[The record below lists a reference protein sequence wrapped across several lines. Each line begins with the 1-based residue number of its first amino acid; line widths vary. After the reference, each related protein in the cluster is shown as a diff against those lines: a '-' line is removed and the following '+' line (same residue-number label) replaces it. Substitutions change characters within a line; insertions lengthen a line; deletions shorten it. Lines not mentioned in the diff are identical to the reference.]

1 MRRSQQRAREWLPT
15 RVCTDPLGRGG
26 TLAGRASGLERWGS
40 GGEGEAIGF
49 RLALSRNMWRVESR
63 AAAGV
68 EKEKE
73 RLAGSEPVPRGL
85 AVLALP
91 C

>member
-1 MRRSQQRAREWLPT
+1 MP
-15 RVCTDPLGRGG
+15 
-26 TLAGRASGLERWGS
+26 ASGLERGGSRGDGEAGSEQKHVEGGVQGS
-40 GGEGEAIGF
+40 GWNGE
-49 RLALSRNMWRVESR
+49 R
-63 AAAGV
+63 
-68 EKEKE
+68 KE